1 MSLQR
6 LDGRFTTALHDARS
20 TRLIEQQLASQLA
33 PHTLMR
39 RAGQSI
45 GRLAMAVA
53 AHAQTVWIACGPG
66 NNGGDGLEAALFL
79 HQSGMSVRLTHFTGH
94 HALPF
99 DAEAALL
106 RARELGIAFVQT
118 PPALRSGDLIIDC
131 LLGIGANQAVS
142 GKMAAWIEAMNDS
155 EAMVLCADSPTG
167 LDAQT
172 GLALLNEDGKPGP
185 VVQAQHTL
193 MLLTAKP
200 GLFMGLGRDAS
211 GQLWLADLTQNDA
224 ERRVLQSV
232 PACSQLNPPPVAP
245 AARLHNSHKGQYG
258 DVAIVGGESLAE
270 RGMGMTG
277 AALLAASAALHG
289 GAGRVLVSL
298 LAADPKS
305 LNTQAS
311 IAQTVS
317 QYPEL
322 MQRTFSALNL
332 HQLTVVCGCGGGMAV
347 ARVLAQVLQR
357 SHQLVLDAD
366 ALNAIARDPK
376 LSQLLKFRGARAMP
390 TVLTPHPLEA
400 ARLLNCLTAEVQA
413 QRLHSAQKI
422 SELWGCTA
430 VLKGS
435 GTVIACPGQLSR
447 INPTGNGQ
455 LATAGTGDVLA
466 GWIGAKL
473 AQGPGTPQAAFEAA
487 SQAVYQH
494 GRAADGRPH
503 QTRLTASALAQQ
515 AN

>member
-20 TRLIEQQLASQLA
+20 TRLIEQQLVSQLA
-33 PHTLMR
+33 PQTLMR

-66 NNGGDGLEAALFL
+66 NNGGDGLQAALFL
-79 HQSGMSVRLTHFTGH
+79 HQAGMSVQLTHFTGRR
-94 HALPF
+94 ALPP

-106 RARELGIAFVQT
+106 RARELGIGFVQT
-118 PPALRSGDLIIDC
+118 PPALRRGDLIIDC
-131 LLGIGANQAVS
+131 LLGMGARRAVT
-142 GKMAAWIEAMNDS
+142 GEMASWIEAINES
-155 EAMVLCADSPTG
+155 EAEVLCADSPTG

-172 GLALLNEDGKPGP
+172 GLALLNEHGKPGP

-211 GQLWLADLTQNDA
+211 GQLWLDDLTQNNA
-224 ERRVLQSV
+224 ERQIFESV
-232 PACSQLNPPPVAP
+232 PACSQLNPAPFAP

-258 DVAIVGGESLAE
+258 EVAIVGGESLAE

-298 LAADPKS
+298 LAAVP
-305 LNTQAS
+305 
-311 IAQTVS
+311 QTMNAEMLS
-317 QYPEL
+317 HSPEL
-322 MQRTFSALNL
+322 MLRTFSALDL
-332 HQLTVVCGCGGGMAV
+332 QRLTVVCGCGGGMAV
-347 ARVLAQVLQR
+347 TRVLAEVLER
-357 SHQLVLDAD
+357 SAQLVLDAD
-366 ALNAIARDPK
+366 ALNAIACDPK
-376 LSQLLKFRGARAMP
+376 LSQLLKFRSARAMP

-400 ARLLNCLTAEVQA
+400 ARLLNCATAEVQA

-422 SELWGCTA
+422 SELWGCTV

-435 GTVIACPGQLSR
+435 GTVIACPGHVIR
-447 INPTGNGQ
+447 VNPTGNGQ

-473 AQGPGTPQAAFEAA
+473 AQGPGTAQAAFEAA

-494 GRAADGRPH
+494 GLAADLWPPH
-503 QTRLTASALAQQ
+503 TRLTASALAQQ